1 MSIITQLLNKTL
13 FVTFFLSFFVVIR
26 HLFLFIRHM
35 RKPEVEKYVIAR
47 KEMVYL
53 ALALA
58 FIITTIFKGI
68 GI

>member
-1 MSIITQLLNKTL
+1 
-13 FVTFFLSFFVVIR
+13 
-26 HLFLFIRHM
+26 M